1 MITKIKVSG
10 KISREFFF
18 RYNFLISFNKNRDFF
33 VRAHAMY
40 YRYVYKVCMYLVCT
54 FKTKYTTPVL
64 FCSPVQK
71 IGFSY

>member
-1 MITKIKVSG
+1 MVTKINVSG
-10 KISREFFF
+10 KISSIFFQIQLF
-18 RYNFLISFNKNRDFF
+18 YTSFNKNVDFF
-33 VRAHAMY
+33 VGAHAMY
-40 YRYVYKVCMYLVCT
+40 YIKVCLHSMYLVST